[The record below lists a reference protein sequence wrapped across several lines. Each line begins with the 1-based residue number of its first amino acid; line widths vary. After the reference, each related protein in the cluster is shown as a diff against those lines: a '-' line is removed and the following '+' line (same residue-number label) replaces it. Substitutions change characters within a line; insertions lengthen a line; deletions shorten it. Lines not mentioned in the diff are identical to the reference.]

1 VWLYNTPIS
10 EDCLYLSVTRPAHK
24 SATPLPVMVGLFV
37 STPER
42 RKTRREREE
51 KQIVVLPVLSGY
63 SLKFRA
69 VLGRII

>member
-24 SATPLPVMVGLFV
+24 SATPLPVMVGLF
-37 STPER
+37 SFHQRGER
-42 RKTRREREE
+42 LGEREE
-51 KQIVVLPVLSGY
+51 RQVVVPPVLAGY